1 MKRSRPS
8 FAQLLYS
15 DRLVIELAI
24 FDEIITP
31 SDRPNCTLASRRTI
45 SGA

>member
-1 MKRSRPS
+1 MKRSRPP

-24 FDEIITP
+24 FNEIIITP
-31 SDRPNCTLASRRTI
+31 SDLPQLHPCL

>member
-1 MKRSRPS
+1 MNRVMKRRRPP

-24 FDEIITP
+24 FNEIITP
-31 SDRPNCTLASRRTI
+31 SAPKLYPCL